1 MGVIIAGTFLWKTHH
16 WRKYPGFEWDKR
28 WKGMMQSIIYVYN
41 VNPDFCSWLFICLNK
56 TFVWMVYW
64 TGELSIRV
72 TLQYVLS
79 NIIISIVPNKH
90 NRWSLITSYCQLETV
105 TDWTKLSVRPI
116 PGSKNFQ
123 NKTNIST
130 FLWMKF

>member
-1 MGVIIAGTFLWKTHH
+1 MGVIKAGTALPEWIFLWRGNILNLKG
-16 WRKYPGFEWDKR
+16 WFEWQESLKST
-28 WKGMMQSIIYVYN
+28 KTLIAMSMTLVAS
-41 VNPDFCSWLFICLNK
+41 CLFDL
-56 TFVWMVYW
+56 TRLLYGWYW
-64 TGELSIRV
+64 TGELSIWV

-105 TDWTKLSVRPI
+105 ATKLSVRPI
-116 PGSKNFQ
+116 SGSKNFQ

-130 FLWMKF
+130 FLWMKL